1 MNDILKFPL
10 YAKLTAVLLGLIAL
24 IFVLYIGQDILVPV
38 MMSFYLLFYCVSNS
52 AVSKIE
58 TLLSTCF
65 SSYAGCTFVCFVFI
79 GVFVFL
85 SFQIRFCRRF

>member
-38 MMSFYLLFYCVSNS
+38 MMSFLFAILLYPIVQFLKSKLYFPHVLAVMLAVLLFV
-52 AVSKIE
+52 
-58 TLLSTCF
+58 LF
-65 SSYAGCTFVCFVFI
+65 FI
-79 GVFVFL
+79 GVFVFYH
-85 SFQIRFCRRF
+85 FK